1 MIVEERLSLLDKVIY
16 GSGEWTSAI
25 AGTTRSL
32 FLNYFLVSVVGLVP
46 NMVGLILLL
55 GRIWDAVN
63 DPLVGIIS
71 DRLTTRWGRR
81 RPMMLMAAL
90 PLGVLFALLW
100 FRPPAASTPWL
111 FVYFV
116 TVSLALDT
124 VYTVF
129 AVPHTALLAEITH
142 DYSHR
147 ISIVAWRNAF
157 YLLGA
162 LITAGLFKRV
172 AEDFTIAWGW
182 ADSILQGY
190 MVAGWLFGLS
200 LMIAPVLIFWR
211 LREPAHIRI
220 PKQINPLRAFQTVFR
235 NQPFRVLAASYFLAF
250 TGLEFVVASF
260 IWYLQ
265 FVLQAPAGM
274 DDTLAGLLL
283 LGAFVTMPLTNLL
296 VTRFGKRN
304 SYLLVGAAWIVSI
317 PLAAMFPT
325 GGFRAFVPYCI
336 WLGFIYGAGI
346 TVPGAMLP
354 DVMEYDELQTG
365 ERREGIFTSYLTFFR
380 KLGSAL
386 AVLIVNFILAR
397 SGLIEGTAG
406 TGIVQP
412 QTVVVALRFI
422 IGILPTLMVAGS
434 LLVIRHYP
442 ITKTYHEAIK
452 AKLKQ
457 SPNVTTTSSGESS
470 SSLRF

>member
-1 MIVEERLSLLDKVIY
+1 MSPEERLSFLDKVIY
-16 GSGEWTSAI
+16 GTGEWTSAI

-46 NMVGLILLL
+46 GTVGLILLL

-63 DPLVGIIS
+63 DPLVGVIS
-71 DRLTTRWGRR
+71 DRLNTRWGRR

-90 PLGVLFALLW
+90 PLGLLFALLW
-100 FRPPAASTPWL
+100 YRPPTDSIAWL

-116 TVSLALDT
+116 IVSLALDT

-129 AVPHTALLAEITH
+129 AVPHTALLAEITQ
-142 DYSHR
+142 DYGRR

-162 LITAGLFKRV
+162 LITAAMFKRL
-172 AEDFTIAWGW
+172 AEDFALAWGW
-182 ADSILQGY
+182 AENILQGY
-190 MVAGWLFGLS
+190 VIAGWLFGLS

-211 LREPAHIRI
+211 LREPTNIQTPDHM
-220 PKQINPLRAFQTVFR
+220 NPVKAFQAVFQ
-235 NQPFRVLAASYFLAF
+235 NQPFRILSAAYFLAF
-250 TGLEFVVASF
+250 TGLEFVVVSF
-260 IWYLQ
+260 VWYLQ

-283 LGAFVTMPLTNLL
+283 FGALITMPLTNWL
-296 VTRFGKRN
+296 VGRFGKRN
-304 SYLLVGAAWIVSI
+304 SFLLVGAAWILSI
-317 PLAAMFPT
+317 PIGAIFPA
-325 GGFRAFVPYCI
+325 GGFRAFAPYCI

-365 ERREGIFTSYLTFFR
+365 ERREGIFTAYLTFFR

-386 AVLIVNFILAR
+386 AVLVVNFILAR
-397 SGLIEGTAG
+397 AGLIEGTAG
-406 TGIVQP
+406 TDIVQP
-412 QTVVVALRFI
+412 DTVVVALRFI
-422 IGILPTLMVAGS
+422 IGVLPTLMVLAS
-434 LLVIRHYP
+434 LWVIKYYP
-442 ITKTYHEAIK
+442 ITRDYHEELK
-452 AKLKQ
+452 AKLHRQ
-457 SPNVTTTSSGESS
+457 GSA
-470 SSLRF
+470 